1 MKTNQ
6 DNQRESFI
14 LYKSFFE
21 PIAKFTDEQLGR
33 LFRAIFQ
40 WQIDGRSNPEPDI
53 EVAFGFFVN
62 QFRIDNSKYQERCE
76 KNRENAQLRWQM
88 RTDANGCERIPSVAK
103 DADNDNENDK
113 DNDNENGLLKQ
124 TDIKREKQADK
135 KREKQR
141 EKQRESN
148 EGDSSCD
155 DDKRRNKR
163 RKNGASEVEDDPLI
177 LPYNDPEFV
186 DTWNKLR
193 RQPNW
198 RNKSKDQLEMAL
210 KQLSQFCN
218 AEFAVYLMENAIAGN
233 YQGVVF
239 SDTPAK
245 YSQWLMNYR
254 QWKQARQQ
262 TTQADTPE
270 KVITRIEDI
279 YPV

>member
-21 PIAKFTDEQLGR
+21 PIANFTDEQLGR

-53 EVAFGFFVN
+53 AVAFGFFVN

-103 DADNDNENDK
+103 DADNDNEND
-113 DNDNENGLLKQ
+113 NENVNENGFIEQ
-124 TDIKREKQADK
+124 TESKRDN

-148 EGDSSCD
+148 EDDSSQD
-155 DDKRRNKR
+155 DDKRREKR
-163 RKNGASEVEDDPLI
+163 RETDTNEVEDDPLI
-177 LPYNDPEFV
+177 LPFETKEFR
-186 DTWNKLR
+186 DTWNELIK
-193 RQPNW
+193 QPKW
-198 RNKSKDQLEMAL
+198 RNKPKSALAKAL
-210 KQLSQFCN
+210 KQLSQYGP
-218 AEFAVYLMENAIAGN
+218 EYSVELMENAIAGN

-239 SDTPAK
+239 SDTPAR
-245 YSQWLMNYR
+245 YTQWLMNYR

-262 TTQADTPE
+262 PTQPDTPE
-270 KVITRIEDI
+270 KVITRMKDI
-279 YPV
+279 YPI

>member
-21 PIAKFTDEQLGR
+21 PIANFTDEQLGR

-53 EVAFGFFVN
+53 AVAFGFFVN

-103 DADNDNENDK
+103 DADNDNEND
-113 DNDNENGLLKQ
+113 NENVNEKEFIEQ
-124 TDIKREKQADK
+124 TESKRDN

-148 EGDSSCD
+148 E
-155 DDKRRNKR
+155 
-163 RKNGASEVEDDPLI
+163 DDPLI
-177 LPYNDPEFV
+177 LPFETKEFR
-186 DTWNKLR
+186 DTWNELIK
-193 RQPNW
+193 QPKW
-198 RNKSKDQLEMAL
+198 RNKPKSALAKAL
-210 KQLSQFCN
+210 KQLSQYGP
-218 AEFAVYLMENAIAGN
+218 EYSVELMENAIAGN

-239 SDTPAK
+239 SDTPAR
-245 YSQWLMNYR
+245 YTQWLMNYR

-262 TTQADTPE
+262 PTRPDTPE
-270 KVITRIEDI
+270 KVITRMEDI
-279 YPV
+279 YPI

>member
-21 PIAKFTDEQLGR
+21 PIAKFTDERLGR

-103 DADNDNENDK
+103 DADNDNEND
-113 DNDNENGLLKQ
+113 NENVNENGFIEQ
-124 TDIKREKQADK
+124 TESKRDN

-148 EGDSSCD
+148 EDDSSQD
-155 DDKRRNKR
+155 DDKRREKR
-163 RKNGASEVEDDPLI
+163 RETDTNEVEDDPLI
-177 LPYNDPEFV
+177 LPFETKEFR
-186 DTWNKLR
+186 DTWNELIK
-193 RQPNW
+193 QPKW
-198 RNKSKDQLEMAL
+198 RNKPKSALAKAL
-210 KQLSQFCN
+210 KQLSQYGP
-218 AEFAVYLMENAIAGN
+218 EYSVELMENAIAGN

-239 SDTPAK
+239 SDTPAR
-245 YSQWLMNYR
+245 YTQWLMNYR

-262 TTQADTPE
+262 PTQPDIPE

-279 YPV
+279 YPI